1 MPVPDVLK
9 AAQAA
14 AVLLQ
19 SDRCKRMSYLRLLKL
34 LYIAE
39 REALAETGSRLLGS
53 RVLAMKHG
61 PVLSEVYDLLNR
73 ADPAWAEYLRRD
85 GYQVELVKDPGTKK
99 LSRYETAKLR
109 EVAERYKD
117 RDEWDLVEI
126 THGFP
131 EWQRH
136 NPEATGAK
144 AVEIPLRDLVEAAAR
159 PEDRDWIMQDAEAG
173 EALDQALGK

>member
-1 MPVPDVLK
+1 MPGPDVMK

-39 REALAETGSRLLGS
+39 REALAETGGRLLGS

-61 PVLSEVYDLLNR
+61 PVLSDVYDLLNR
-73 ADPAWAEYLRRD
+73 AAPPLAEYLRRD
-85 GYQVELVKDPGTKK
+85 GYQVELVKDPGGKK
-99 LSRYETAKLR
+99 LSRYEAGKLR
-109 EVAERYKD
+109 EVAERYRD
-117 RDEWDLVEI
+117 QDEWDLVEL
-126 THGFP
+126 THAFP

-136 NPEATGAK
+136 NPEGRGVK

-159 PEDRDWIMQDAEAG
+159 PEDRDWILQDAEAAA
-173 EALDQALGK
+173 ALDRALGK